1 MDRIESMKLL
11 VVTVEEKSLSA
22 AARRLGIPL
31 ATVSRNVA
39 NLEKHLGA
47 KLLNRSNRQLALTD
61 AGHAYLAACKRIL
74 VNIL

>member
-11 VVTVEEKSLSA
+11 VVTVEEGSLSGA
-22 AARRLGIPL
+22 SRKLGTPL

-39 NLEKHLGA
+39 SLEKHLGA

-61 AGHAYLAACKRIL
+61 APAATL
-74 VNIL
+74 SAS